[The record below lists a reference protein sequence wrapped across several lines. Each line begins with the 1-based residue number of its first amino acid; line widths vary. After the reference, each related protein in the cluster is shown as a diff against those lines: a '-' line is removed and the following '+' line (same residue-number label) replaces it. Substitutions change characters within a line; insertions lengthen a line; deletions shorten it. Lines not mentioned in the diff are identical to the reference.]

1 MPLLPRQCQAKD
13 RMRNSPYCP
22 QETSA
27 RIAMTA
33 ESTITMPGTNDISQ
47 LITTRIV
54 SDQLDQS
61 SDIQLSLSAI
71 PVPQMFV
78 TCSLICRAMIHLWIR
93 FIHGYSFAI
102 AYGSYGVHHAIKAQS
117 RYLND
122 TIWPTTHPI
131 LSATIS
137 FAMLILGLMWLL

>member
-1 MPLLPRQCQAKD
+1 MLHQLIFQTLRDAELLMQMNALATSLMPGQG
-13 RMRNSPYCP
+13 NSPYCP

-61 SDIQLSLSAI
+61 SDNQLSLSQ
-71 PVPQMFV
+71 PFP
-78 TCSLICRAMIHLWIR
+78 SH
-93 FIHGYSFAI
+93 
-102 AYGSYGVHHAIKAQS
+102 K
-117 RYLND
+117 
-122 TIWPTTHPI
+122 
-131 LSATIS
+131 
-137 FAMLILGLMWLL
+137 WL